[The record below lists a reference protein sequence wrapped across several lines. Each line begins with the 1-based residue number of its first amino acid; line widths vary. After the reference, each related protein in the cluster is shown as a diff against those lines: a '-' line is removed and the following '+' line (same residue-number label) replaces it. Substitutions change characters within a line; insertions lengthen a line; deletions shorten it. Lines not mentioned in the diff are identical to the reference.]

1 MRLGDPAH
9 RQAPGRHRHRAEPFL
24 RGKALQNRRENSE
37 QFSTTYSFW
46 TDAYV
51 YLGNRVDVDWAFTK
65 NNLGSVLYT
74 TNGYDGV
81 FVIDDRG
88 TRYAM
93 LEGEL
98 SERSLADSLNADT
111 GDILRSARRAAVDEA
126 AISRYVDFDG
136 APAIL
141 VASAIKPTSD
151 HAPIDL
157 AKASVMV
164 FVDRLTPA
172 KLAKLGGDYGIANLH
187 LLAGG
192 AAGDKESLAL
202 EGTPHRL
209 AWVSSRPG
217 SAMLRETALPLLGIF
232 VLAAGLLF
240 WLSRS
245 AVLNARAVDRQQ
257 KVLKRSNQALLASE
271 ERFKSI
277 AEAASDWIWEV
288 DGHFVFTYLSVRFRD
303 VTGYQPEAW
312 IGRRL
317 DELLDSDTVNIVK
330 WLEGLP
336 DAGAPSSLVCAFRD
350 SQGQARVG
358 KLSASA
364 IRNGVASGYR
374 GTAAD
379 ITDEV
384 EAHAKIQHLS
394 LHDA

>member
-1 MRLGDPAH
+1 MLASAIASGTAVSQVSKHLLMFLAALFLALGACGWAILH
-9 RQAPGRHRHRAEPFL
+9 IARHQDDIAIEQSHFYVE
-24 RGKALQNRRENSE
+24 KALQNRRENSE

-271 ERFKSI
+271 
-277 AEAASDWIWEV
+277 
-288 DGHFVFTYLSVRFRD
+288 
-303 VTGYQPEAW
+303 
-312 IGRRL
+312 
-317 DELLDSDTVNIVK
+317 
-330 WLEGLP
+330 
-336 DAGAPSSLVCAFRD
+336 
-350 SQGQARVG
+350 
-358 KLSASA
+358 
-364 IRNGVASGYR
+364 
-374 GTAAD
+374 
-379 ITDEV
+379 
-384 EAHAKIQHLS
+384 
-394 LHDA
+394 

>member
-1 MRLGDPAH
+1 M
-9 RQAPGRHRHRAEPFL
+9 E
-24 RGKALQNRRENSE
+24 KALQNRRENSE

-51 YLGNRVDVDWAFTK
+51 YLGNRVDVG
-65 NNLGSVLYT
+65 LGLHQEQPRLGALH

-98 SERSLADSLNADT
+98 SERSLADSLNADA
-111 GDILRSARRAAVDEA
+111 GDILRSARPCRGGRSGDQPL
-126 AISRYVDFDG
+126 RRLRTG

-164 FVDRLTPA
+164 FVDRLTPV

-209 AWVSSRPG
+209 A
-217 SAMLRETALPLLGIF
+217 LG
-232 VLAAGLLF
+232 V
-240 WLSRS
+240 
-245 AVLNARAVDRQQ
+245 
-257 KVLKRSNQALLASE
+257 
-271 ERFKSI
+271 
-277 AEAASDWIWEV
+277 
-288 DGHFVFTYLSVRFRD
+288 
-303 VTGYQPEAW
+303 
-312 IGRRL
+312 
-317 DELLDSDTVNIVK
+317 
-330 WLEGLP
+330 
-336 DAGAPSSLVCAFRD
+336 
-350 SQGQARVG
+350 
-358 KLSASA
+358 
-364 IRNGVASGYR
+364 VASG
-374 GTAAD
+374 
-379 ITDEV
+379 
-384 EAHAKIQHLS
+384 
-394 LHDA
+394 

>member
-1 MRLGDPAH
+1 M
-9 RQAPGRHRHRAEPFL
+9 
-24 RGKALQNRRENSE
+24 
-37 QFSTTYSFW
+37 
-46 TDAYV
+46 
-51 YLGNRVDVDWAFTK
+51 DWAFTK

-98 SERSLADSLNADT
+98 SERSLADSLGADA
-111 GDILRSARRAAVDEA
+111 GDILSAARRAAVDEA

-157 AKASVMV
+157 DKASVMV

-187 LLAGG
+187 LLVGG

-277 AEAASDWIWEV
+277 AEAASD
-288 DGHFVFTYLSVRFRD
+288 
-303 VTGYQPEAW
+303 
-312 IGRRL
+312 
-317 DELLDSDTVNIVK
+317 
-330 WLEGLP
+330 
-336 DAGAPSSLVCAFRD
+336 
-350 SQGQARVG
+350 
-358 KLSASA
+358 
-364 IRNGVASGYR
+364 
-374 GTAAD
+374 
-379 ITDEV
+379 
-384 EAHAKIQHLS
+384 
-394 LHDA
+394 